1 MKLKASWSITPADL
15 NELETPHGDR
25 MYRMKIKEGE
35 LYELWLDDCQRPAVA
50 IKKMM
55 IDDAHLSARRTVVWQ
70 LLTGEEMVYLGE
82 KRIFKTGTATSPI
95 SDFEK
100 QIKKMSKQIAKAED
114 ARLLKTMLDE
124 DKKLNKKSNKL

>member
-50 IKKMM
+50 IKKVM
-55 IDDAHLSARRTVVWQ
+55 IDNKLYARRTVVWQ
-70 LLTGEEMVYLGE
+70 MLTGDEMVYLSE
-82 KRIFKTGTATSPI
+82 KRIFKIGTATSPF
-95 SDFEK
+95 SEYDK
-100 QIKKMSKQIAKAED
+100 HVVKTIKKMARMED
-114 ARLLKTMLDE
+114 KRVLKVMLDD
-124 DKKLNKKSNKL
+124 DKKTKRMKHDE